1 MPPLETGVSAADL
14 GADPELLSRRFV
26 NPEQAAPVT
35 GPDTAPNASAQAR
48 QPVAVP
54 LGAGAPTP
62 PSPAKYN
69 PEAALTQHLL
79 KLHPDLEPEH
89 LDFAKNYLRAKMQ
102 KDAFKKMGKENRAH
116 ATEYMVALRDYDRTL
131 HAAEKDAEE
140 LSLLKKSY
148 EGEVAGAGGTPP
160 QGLIHP
166 KDDPQLQ
173 ARFTKTKAAVLAADA
188 RRKASW
194 DLMQKH
200 YKKATGHDLD
210 EKHALSPMTIRM
222 LMMGDDKDLD
232 PTEDLVDEHVRS
244 R

>member
-1 MPPLETGVSAADL
+1 MPLNTGVSAADL
-14 GADPELLSRRFV
+14 GVNPDLMQPI
-26 NPEQAAPVT
+26 NPEQAAPIE

-48 QPVAVP
+48 QPAAAP
-54 LGAGAPTP
+54 LGGGAP
-62 PSPAKYN
+62 PSPVAPQKYN
-69 PEAALTQHLL
+69 PEKALEEHLR

-89 LDFAKNYLRAKMQ
+89 LDFAKNYYRGKMQ
-102 KDAFKKMGKENRAH
+102 KEAFKKMGKEHRGH
-116 ATEYMVALRDYDRTL
+116 ATEYMVSLRDYDRTL

-140 LSLLKKSY
+140 LSMLKKSY

-160 QGLIHP
+160 PGLIHP

-188 RRKASW
+188 RRKAAW
-194 DLMQKH
+194 DVMQKH
-200 YKKATGHDLD
+200 YKKTTGHELD
-210 EKHALSPMTIRM
+210 EKHALSPMAIRM
-222 LMMGDDKDLD
+222 LMMGDDKELD